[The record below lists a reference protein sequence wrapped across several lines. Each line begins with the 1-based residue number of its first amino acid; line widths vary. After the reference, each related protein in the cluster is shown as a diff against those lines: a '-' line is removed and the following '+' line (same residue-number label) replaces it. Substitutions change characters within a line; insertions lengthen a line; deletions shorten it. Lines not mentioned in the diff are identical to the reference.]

1 MRTYMEKKQPANWW
15 IKPLKITTIALI
27 STSVLLLLTLLCSF
41 LICKTNIP
49 ESAESFMMVAIG
61 ALASL
66 IMSVLLTL
74 FTKSKPIFTAIYSFL
89 IMFFIKILFNIMTS
103 NTVHFG
109 RQGIIG
115 LVFVFVFCL
124 IGSIIGSNMRK

>member
-1 MRTYMEKKQPANWW
+1 MEKKQPTNWW

-27 STSVLLLLTLLCSF
+27 STSALLLLTLFCSF

-61 ALASL
+61 AIASL
-66 IMSVLLTL
+66 LMSVLLTL

-89 IMFFIKILFNIMTS
+89 IMFFIKFLFTVLTS
-103 NTVHFG
+103 HTVHFG
-109 RQGIIG
+109 KQGLIG
-115 LVFVFVFCL
+115 LAFVLVFCL
-124 IGSIIGSNMRK
+124 LGSIIGSNLRK